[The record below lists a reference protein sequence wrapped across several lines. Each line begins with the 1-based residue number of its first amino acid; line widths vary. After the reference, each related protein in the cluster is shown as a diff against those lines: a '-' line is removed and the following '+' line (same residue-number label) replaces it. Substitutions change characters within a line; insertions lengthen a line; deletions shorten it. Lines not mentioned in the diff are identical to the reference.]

1 MSTLGE
7 FICVADHIRAEG
19 NDRVIMYE
27 RGILTFESY
36 EKYFRYFLY
45 RIIITPD
52 GFAGSIGSEPLS

>member
-27 RGILTFESY
+27 RGILTFETATRNTLDISCIV
-36 EKYFRYFLY
+36 L
-45 RIIITPD
+45 
-52 GFAGSIGSEPLS
+52 L